1 MISEKVLIKAYDKYV
16 DNMSRRDWYYKY
28 TSFKEYCVTKSI
40 TVSDDIEISFYHEYY
55 LPTLKELR
63 KKKINILNDD

>member
-1 MISEKVLIKAYDKYV
+1 MISEKVLIKAYEIYINDIG
-16 DNMSRRDWYYKY
+16 NRLWYYKY

-40 TVSDDIEISFYHEYY
+40 VHDGDIEISFYHEYY